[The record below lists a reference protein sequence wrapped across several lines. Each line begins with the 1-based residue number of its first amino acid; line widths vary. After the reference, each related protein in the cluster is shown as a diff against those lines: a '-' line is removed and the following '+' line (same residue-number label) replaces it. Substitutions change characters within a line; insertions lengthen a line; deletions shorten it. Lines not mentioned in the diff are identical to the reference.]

1 MTSIPRRLACLALL
15 LPALAAAELPPG
27 ISGAWY
33 NPAQSGHGLSVE
45 ILDNERALAFWYVY
59 DTEGNPVHLYLDG
72 RIEGRRIEATA
83 YAPRGMRF
91 GSFRNADLRMPVWG
105 EVALDFSSCDQGLL
119 QWDSDLPGYGSGS
132 SEIRRLTRIA
142 GLDCDLDGEASGTSV
157 LLTGVETHQPAAYAA
172 IDEQGELW
180 MLTPLAT
187 RADAVPGPQF
197 VGAPSFVSRARIG
210 SNGVR
215 EFQRFFN
222 YWATG
227 LTTQPLGL
235 TAEGSLTRE
244 GGQLT
249 LRDGTA
255 QARELVLS
263 PNGRSLLSPARVAGL
278 WSLRLRNQFFDADG
292 AIEVAADGSVCIRY
306 APNEPA
312 AGCRFVGEIT
322 PVAGSAGF
330 LRFELRSTGSASI
343 PAFSGRGWLQ
353 SAEGEELLLLVG
365 DNGATGF
372 GLIGRR

>member
-1 MTSIPRRLACLALL
+1 MKSLTRSLACLALL
-15 LPALAAAELPPG
+15 LPALVAAQLPPG

-33 NPAQSGHGLSVE
+33 NPDQSGHGLSVE
-45 ILDNERALAFWYVY
+45 ILDEQRALAFWYVY
-59 DTEGNPVHLYLDG
+59 DPEGNPVHLYLDG

-105 EVALDFSSCDQGLL
+105 EVALDFSSCDRGLL

-142 GLDCDLDGEASGTSV
+142 GLGCDLDAAASGTSV

-172 IDEQGELW
+172 IDERGELW

-187 RADAVPGPQF
+187 RADAIPGPQF

-210 SNGVR
+210 ASGVR

-227 LTTQPLGL
+227 LTTLPLGL
-235 TAEGSLTRE
+235 TAEGPLTRE
-244 GGQLT
+244 GGRLT
-249 LRDGTA
+249 LQDGTA
-255 QARELVLS
+255 QGRELVLS
-263 PNGRSLLSPARVAGL
+263 PNGRLPLSTERVAGL

-292 AIEVAADGSVCIRY
+292 TIEVAADGSVCIRY
-306 APNEPA
+306 SPNEPA
-312 AGCRFVGEIT
+312 AGCRFVGDVR
-322 PVAGSAGF
+322 PVAGSTAF
-330 LRFELRSTGSASI
+330 VQFELRSTSSTT

-353 SAEGEELLLLVG
+353 GAEGEELLLLVG